1 MSNENGKGNG
11 AQVTDNEMVDTLV
24 LTYNRAT
31 DNLQIGGHANSL
43 DLMLDMLAR
52 ATRQVEFEQRKAQA
66 LQIQAA
72 ALRAAED
79 ARIAAALRTQR

>member
-1 MSNENGKGNG
+1 MSKEDGNG
-11 AQVTDNEMVDTLV
+11 NGVQSTASELVDTLV

-43 DLMLDMLAR
+43 DLMLDILAR
-52 ATRQVEFEQRKAQA
+52 ATRQVEFQLRKAQA
-66 LQIQAA
+66 LQIQAEA
-72 ALRAAED
+72 RQAAED